1 MNPSNRLD
9 SNLSLRRVIGRALR
23 RSLSALPVDVR
34 DLFFRITSEQAS
46 VRAAHLSC
54 LSSVQGALE
63 LAKENGF
70 RPRAIV
76 DVGAYVGN
84 WSRMAR
90 QLFPGVRLVMI
101 DGNPENEQA
110 LRGAVQTIG
119 SEGKHFIALLGPEE
133 REEVTLFQNA
143 TGTSVLREL
152 TTLSARPVQV
162 PMCTL
167 DRLLEAESLRGPLL
181 LKLDVQ
187 GFELE
192 VLRGGPDTLREAE
205 LVVLEASTLPFNE
218 NAPLFAEVVGFMA
231 NSGYAVYDLC
241 GQVRRDSDHAL
252 FQMDV
257 LFSRNDSELR
267 RHKKFWNS
275 EP

>member
-1 MNPSNRLD
+1 VKSMNPSNRPD
-9 SNLSLRRVIGRALR
+9 SKLSLRRVMGRVLR

-46 VRAAHLSC
+46 VRASHQSC

-63 LAKENGF
+63 LAKDNGF

-90 QLFPGVRLVMI
+90 QLFPGVPIVMI

-110 LRGAVQTIG
+110 LRSAVQSIG
-119 SEGKHFIALLGPEE
+119 SEGKHFIAL
-133 REEVTLFQNA
+133 
-143 TGTSVLREL
+143 
-152 TTLSARPVQV
+152 
-162 PMCTL
+162 
-167 DRLLEAESLRGPLL
+167 
-181 LKLDVQ
+181 
-187 GFELE
+187 
-192 VLRGGPDTLREAE
+192 
-205 LVVLEASTLPFNE
+205 STLPFNE

-231 NSGYAVYDLC
+231 NAGYAVYDLC

-252 FQMDV
+252 FQMDA
-257 LFSRNDSELR
+257 LFARNDSELR
-267 RHKKFWNS
+267 RHKKFGNNIVDRL
-275 EP
+275 ELRAHT